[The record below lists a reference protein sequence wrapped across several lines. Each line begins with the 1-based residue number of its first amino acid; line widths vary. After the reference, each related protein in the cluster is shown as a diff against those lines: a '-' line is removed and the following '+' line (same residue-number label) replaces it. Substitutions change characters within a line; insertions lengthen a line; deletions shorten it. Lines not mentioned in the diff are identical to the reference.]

1 MLDKIT
7 VTDGKLDENKKIVG
21 RKPAKLSAIQTFKT
35 KASNLKQ
42 SIKSANVETPTPV
55 AQAPETP
62 KAVETKSE
70 PTTQPVAANNTIP
83 NNVVNFPDAVECEKR
98 LANKGVTCTNKALIN
113 NLTSSRK
120 LRVAAKV
127 IEFTKNVKNHAQKVE
142 LSINQPKDDV
152 KNIYDFSKSFEAMTP
167 TEPKEKEVPTK
178 EIVEE
183 KPYSWLRNEDTT
195 INKTSKEGSNIVDF
209 QAWKEQRP
217 TTISKTTMDGEAKE
231 DSNVVEFQTLMEQKA
246 TTADSLATQKEIL
259 MNLRKQVEQNNALCE
274 AKKRE
279 LIEENMALTQELNDV
294 LAEINQLSDTVSQQE
309 AFLGIADEEIKGKT
323 A

>member
-7 VTDGKLDENKKIVG
+7 VTDGKLDEVKKIVG

-35 KASNLKQ
+35 KTSNLKQ
-42 SIKSANVETPTPV
+42 SVKNANVETPTPV
-55 AQAPETP
+55 APAPEIEKP
-62 KAVETKSE
+62 VETKSE
-70 PTTQPVAANNTIP
+70 PTTQPVAANNTAP
-83 NNVVNFPDAVECEKR
+83 DNVVNFPDAAECEKR
-98 LANKGVTCTNKALIN
+98 LTNKGVICTNKALIN
-113 NLTSSRK
+113 KITSSRK

-127 IEFTKNVKNHAQKVE
+127 IEFTKNVKNNVKPLE
-142 LSINQPKDDV
+142 LNEPKEEV
-152 KNIYDFSKSFEAMTP
+152 KNVYDFSKSFEAMTP
-167 TEPKEKEVPTK
+167 SEPKTEPKEEEVPTK
-178 EIVEE
+178 EVEEE

-195 INKTSKEGSNIVDF
+195 ISKGV
-209 QAWKEQRP
+209 KEEP
-217 TTISKTTMDGEAKE
+217 KE

-274 AKKRE
+274 ARKRE

-309 AFLGIADEEIKGKT
+309 AFLGIADEEIKGKI

>member
-55 AQAPETP
+55 APAPEIEKP
-62 KAVETKSE
+62 VETKSE
-70 PTTQPVAANNTIP
+70 PTNKPVAANNTAL
-83 NNVVNFPDAVECEKR
+83 NNVVNFPDAAECEKR
-98 LANKGVTCTNKALIN
+98 LANKGVTCTNKASIN

-142 LSINQPKDDV
+142 LSINQPKDNV

-167 TEPKEKEVPTK
+167 TEPKEEEVPTK

-195 INKTSKEGSNIVDF
+195 ISKGV
-209 QAWKEQRP
+209 KEEP
-217 TTISKTTMDGEAKE
+217 KE

-309 AFLGIADEEIKGKT
+309 AFLGIADEESKSKAI
-323 A
+323 

>member
-7 VTDGKLDENKKIVG
+7 VTDGKLDEVKKIVG

-35 KASNLKQ
+35 KTSNLKQ
-42 SIKSANVETPTPV
+42 SVKNANVETPTPV
-55 AQAPETP
+55 APAPEIEKP
-62 KAVETKSE
+62 VETKSE
-70 PTTQPVAANNTIP
+70 PTNKPVAANNTAP
-83 NNVVNFPDAVECEKR
+83 DNVVNFPDAAECEKR
-98 LANKGVTCTNKALIN
+98 LTNKGVTCTNKALIN
-113 NLTSSRK
+113 KITSSRK

-127 IEFTKNVKNHAQKVE
+127 IEFTKNVKNNVKLLE
-142 LSINQPKDDV
+142 LNEPKEEV
-152 KNIYDFSKSFEAMTP
+152 KNVYDFSKSFEAMTP
-167 TEPKEKEVPTK
+167 SEPKTEPKEEEVPTK
-178 EIVEE
+178 ESAEE

-195 INKTSKEGSNIVDF
+195 ISKGV
-209 QAWKEQRP
+209 KEEP
-217 TTISKTTMDGEAKE
+217 KE

-274 AKKRE
+274 ARKRE

-309 AFLGIADEEIKGKT
+309 AFLGIVDEESKSKAI
-323 A
+323 

>member
-7 VTDGKLDENKKIVG
+7 VTDGKLDEVKKIVG

-35 KASNLKQ
+35 KTSNLKQ
-42 SIKSANVETPTPV
+42 SVKNANVETPTPV
-55 AQAPETP
+55 APAPEIEKP
-62 KAVETKSE
+62 VETKSE
-70 PTTQPVAANNTIP
+70 PTNKPVAANNTAP
-83 NNVVNFPDAVECEKR
+83 DNVVNFPDAAECEKR
-98 LANKGVTCTNKALIN
+98 LTNKGVTCTNKALIN
-113 NLTSSRK
+113 KLTSSRK

-127 IEFTKNVKNHAQKVE
+127 IEFTKNVKNNVKPLE
-142 LSINQPKDDV
+142 LNEPKEEV
-152 KNIYDFSKSFEAMTP
+152 KNVYDFSKSFEAMTP
-167 TEPKEKEVPTK
+167 SEPKTEPKEEEVPTK
-178 EIVEE
+178 ESAEE

-195 INKTSKEGSNIVDF
+195 ISKGV
-209 QAWKEQRP
+209 KEEP
-217 TTISKTTMDGEAKE
+217 KE

-274 AKKRE
+274 ARKRE

-309 AFLGIADEEIKGKT
+309 AFLGIVDEESKSKAI
-323 A
+323 

>member
-55 AQAPETP
+55 AQAPETT

-70 PTTQPVAANNTIP
+70 PTNKPVAANNTTP

-113 NLTSSRK
+113 KLTSSRK

-127 IEFTKNVKNHAQKVE
+127 IEFTKNVNNHAQKVE
-142 LSINQPKDDV
+142 LSFNQPKDDV

-167 TEPKEKEVPTK
+167 TEPKEEEVPTK

-195 INKTSKEGSNIVDF
+195 ISKGV
-209 QAWKEQRP
+209 KEAP
-217 TTISKTTMDGEAKE
+217 KE

-274 AKKRE
+274 ARKRE

>member
-55 AQAPETP
+55 APAPEIAKP
-62 KAVETKSE
+62 VETKSE
-70 PTTQPVAANNTIP
+70 PTTEPVAANNTTP

-98 LANKGVTCTNKALIN
+98 LVNKGVTCTNKALIN
-113 NLTSSRK
+113 KITSSRK

-127 IEFTKNVKNHAQKVE
+127 IEFTKNVKNHAPKVE
-142 LSINQPKDDV
+142 LSVNQLKGDV
-152 KNIYDFSKSFEAMTP
+152 KNIYDFSKSFETMTP
-167 TEPKEKEVPTK
+167 TELKNEPKEEEVPTK
-178 EIVEE
+178 EVEEE
-183 KPYSWLRNEDTT
+183 KPYSWLRNEDT
-195 INKTSKEGSNIVDF
+195 K
-209 QAWKEQRP
+209 
-217 TTISKTTMDGEAKE
+217 ISKGVKEAPKE

-274 AKKRE
+274 ARKRE

>member
-55 AQAPETP
+55 APAPEIEKP
-62 KAVETKSE
+62 VETKSE
-70 PTTQPVAANNTIP
+70 PTNKPVAANNTAL
-83 NNVVNFPDAVECEKR
+83 NNVVNFPDAAECEKR

-113 NLTSSRK
+113 KLTSSRK

-167 TEPKEKEVPTK
+167 NETKEKVKTSEVA
-178 EIVEE
+178 EE

-195 INKTSKEGSNIVDF
+195 ISKGV
-209 QAWKEQRP
+209 KEAP
-217 TTISKTTMDGEAKE
+217 KE

-274 AKKRE
+274 ARKRE

>member
-7 VTDGKLDENKKIVG
+7 VPDGKLDENKKIVG

-35 KASNLKQ
+35 KTSNLKQ
-42 SIKSANVETPTPV
+42 SVKNANVETPTPV
-55 AQAPETP
+55 APAPEIEKP
-62 KAVETKSE
+62 VETKSE
-70 PTTQPVAANNTIP
+70 PTNKPVAANNTAP
-83 NNVVNFPDAVECEKR
+83 DNVVNFPDAAECEKR
-98 LANKGVTCTNKALIN
+98 LTNKGVICTNKVLIN
-113 NLTSSRK
+113 KLTSSRK

-127 IEFTKNVKNHAQKVE
+127 IEFTKNVKNNVKPLE
-142 LSINQPKDDV
+142 LNEPKEEV
-152 KNIYDFSKSFEAMTP
+152 KNVYDFSKSFEAMTP
-167 TEPKEKEVPTK
+167 SEPKTEPKEEEVPTK
-178 EIVEE
+178 ESAEE

-195 INKTSKEGSNIVDF
+195 ISKGV
-209 QAWKEQRP
+209 KEEP
-217 TTISKTTMDGEAKE
+217 KE

-274 AKKRE
+274 ARKRE

>member
-35 KASNLKQ
+35 KASNLRQ
-42 SIKSANVETPTPV
+42 SIKNKNVSETPTPV
-55 AQAPETP
+55 APEITKP
-62 KAVETKSE
+62 VETKSE
-70 PTTQPVAANNTIP
+70 PTTQPVASNNTTP
-83 NNVVNFPDAVECEKR
+83 DNVVNFPDAVECEKR
-98 LANKGVTCTNKALIN
+98 LTNKGVTCTNKALIN

-127 IEFTKNVKNHAQKVE
+127 IEFTENVKNHAQKVE

-167 TEPKEKEVPTK
+167 NETK
-178 EIVEE
+178 EEVKTSEVAEE

-195 INKTSKEGSNIVDF
+195 INKTSKEGGNIVDF

-217 TTISKTTMDGEAKE
+217 TTISKTTMNSETKE

-246 TTADSLATQKEIL
+246 STADSLATQKEIL

-309 AFLGIADEEIKGKT
+309 AFLGIADEESKEMT

>member
-35 KASNLKQ
+35 KASNLRQ
-42 SIKSANVETPTPV
+42 SIKSANVSEAPTPV
-55 AQAPETP
+55 APAPEMP
-62 KAVETKSE
+62 KPVETKSE
-70 PTTQPVAANNTIP
+70 PTTQPVTSNNTAP
-83 NNVVNFPDAVECEKR
+83 DNVVNFPDAAECEKR
-98 LANKGVTCTNKALIN
+98 LTNKGVTCTNKALIN
-113 NLTSSRK
+113 KLTSSRK

-142 LSINQPKDDV
+142 LSSNQPKEEV
-152 KNIYDFSKSFEAMTP
+152 KNVYDFSKSFEAMTP
-167 TEPKEKEVPTK
+167 TELKTQPKEEEVPTK
-178 EIVEE
+178 ESAEE

-195 INKTSKEGSNIVDF
+195 ISKGV
-209 QAWKEQRP
+209 KEEP
-217 TTISKTTMDGEAKE
+217 KE

-309 AFLGIADEEIKGKT
+309 AFLGITDEESKSKAI
-323 A
+323 

>member
-62 KAVETKSE
+62 KPVETKSE
-70 PTTQPVAANNTIP
+70 PTTQPFVANNTAL

-98 LANKGVTCTNKALIN
+98 LTNKGVTCTNKALIN
-113 NLTSSRK
+113 KLTSSRK

-127 IEFTKNVKNHAQKVE
+127 IEFTKNVNNHAKKVE
-142 LSINQPKDDV
+142 LSFNQPKEEV
-152 KNIYDFSKSFEAMTP
+152 KNVYDFSKSFEAMTP
-167 TEPKEKEVPTK
+167 SEPKEEEVPTK
-178 EIVEE
+178 ESAEE

-195 INKTSKEGSNIVDF
+195 ISKSL
-209 QAWKEQRP
+209 KEAP
-217 TTISKTTMDGEAKE
+217 KE

-274 AKKRE
+274 ARKRE

-309 AFLGIADEEIKGKT
+309 AFLGITDEEIKGKT
-323 A
+323 V

>member
-35 KASNLKQ
+35 KTSNLKQ
-42 SIKSANVETPTPV
+42 SVKNANVETPTPV
-55 AQAPETP
+55 APAPEIEKP
-62 KAVETKSE
+62 VETKSE
-70 PTTQPVAANNTIP
+70 PTNKPVAANNTAP
-83 NNVVNFPDAVECEKR
+83 DNVVNFPDAAECEKR
-98 LANKGVTCTNKALIN
+98 LTNKGVICTNKVLIN
-113 NLTSSRK
+113 KLTSSRK

-127 IEFTKNVKNHAQKVE
+127 IEFTKNVKNNVKPLE
-142 LSINQPKDDV
+142 LNEPKEEV
-152 KNIYDFSKSFEAMTP
+152 KNVYDFSKSFEAMTP
-167 TEPKEKEVPTK
+167 SEPKTEPKEEEVPTK
-178 EIVEE
+178 ESAEE

-195 INKTSKEGSNIVDF
+195 ISKGV
-209 QAWKEQRP
+209 KEEP
-217 TTISKTTMDGEAKE
+217 KE

-274 AKKRE
+274 ARKRE

-309 AFLGIADEEIKGKT
+309 AFLGIVDEESKSKAI
-323 A
+323 

>member
-7 VTDGKLDENKKIVG
+7 VTDGKLDEVKKIVG

-35 KASNLKQ
+35 KTSNLKQ
-42 SIKSANVETPTPV
+42 SVKNANVETPTPV
-55 AQAPETP
+55 APAPEIEKP
-62 KAVETKSE
+62 VETKSE
-70 PTTQPVAANNTIP
+70 PTTQPVAANNTAP
-83 NNVVNFPDAVECEKR
+83 DNVVNFPDAAECEKR
-98 LANKGVTCTNKALIN
+98 LTNKGVTCTNKALIN
-113 NLTSSRK
+113 KITSSRK

-127 IEFTKNVKNHAQKVE
+127 IEFTKNVKNNVKPLE
-142 LSINQPKDDV
+142 LNEPKEEV
-152 KNIYDFSKSFEAMTP
+152 KNVYDFSKSFEAMTP
-167 TEPKEKEVPTK
+167 SEPKTEPKEEEVPTK
-178 EIVEE
+178 ESAEE

-195 INKTSKEGSNIVDF
+195 ISKGV
-209 QAWKEQRP
+209 KEEP
-217 TTISKTTMDGEAKE
+217 KE

-274 AKKRE
+274 ARKRE

-309 AFLGIADEEIKGKT
+309 AFLGIVDEESKSKAI
-323 A
+323 

>member
-35 KASNLKQ
+35 KTSNLKQ
-42 SIKSANVETPTPV
+42 SVKNANVETPTPV
-55 AQAPETP
+55 APAPEIEKP
-62 KAVETKSE
+62 VETKSE
-70 PTTQPVAANNTIP
+70 PTNKPVAANNTAP
-83 NNVVNFPDAVECEKR
+83 DNVVNFPDAAECEKR
-98 LANKGVTCTNKALIN
+98 LTNKGVTCTNKALIN
-113 NLTSSRK
+113 KITSSRK

-127 IEFTKNVKNHAQKVE
+127 IEFTKNVKNNVKPLE
-142 LSINQPKDDV
+142 LNEPKEEV
-152 KNIYDFSKSFEAMTP
+152 KNVYDFSKSFEAMTP
-167 TEPKEKEVPTK
+167 SEPKTEPKEEEVPTK
-178 EIVEE
+178 ESAEE

-195 INKTSKEGSNIVDF
+195 ISKGV
-209 QAWKEQRP
+209 KEEP
-217 TTISKTTMDGEAKE
+217 KE

-274 AKKRE
+274 ARKRE

-309 AFLGIADEEIKGKT
+309 AFLGIVDEESKSKAI
-323 A
+323 

>member
-21 RKPAKLSAIQTFKT
+21 RKPAKLSAIQTFKN

-55 AQAPETP
+55 APAPEIEKP
-62 KAVETKSE
+62 VETKSE
-70 PTTQPVAANNTIP
+70 PTTQPVASNNTAL

-127 IEFTKNVKNHAQKVE
+127 IEFTKNVKNNVKPLE
-142 LSINQPKDDV
+142 LNEPKEEV
-152 KNIYDFSKSFEAMTP
+152 KNVYDFSKSFEAMTP
-167 TEPKEKEVPTK
+167 SEPKTELKEEEVPTK
-178 EIVEE
+178 EVEEE

-195 INKTSKEGSNIVDF
+195 ISKGV
-209 QAWKEQRP
+209 KEAP
-217 TTISKTTMDGEAKE
+217 KE

-274 AKKRE
+274 ARKRE

>member
-62 KAVETKSE
+62 KPVETKSE
-70 PTTQPVAANNTIP
+70 PTNKPVAANDTTP
-83 NNVVNFPDAVECEKR
+83 NNVVNFPDAAECEKR

-113 NLTSSRK
+113 KLTSSRK

-127 IEFTKNVKNHAQKVE
+127 IEFTKNVKNNVKPLE
-142 LSINQPKDDV
+142 LNEPKDDV

-167 TEPKEKEVPTK
+167 TEPKEEEVPTK

-195 INKTSKEGSNIVDF
+195 ISKGV
-209 QAWKEQRP
+209 KEAP
-217 TTISKTTMDGEAKE
+217 KE

-274 AKKRE
+274 ARKRE

>member
-7 VTDGKLDENKKIVG
+7 VTDGKLDEVKKIVG

-35 KASNLKQ
+35 KTSNLKQ
-42 SIKSANVETPTPV
+42 SVKNANVETPTPV
-55 AQAPETP
+55 APAPEIEKP
-62 KAVETKSE
+62 VETKSE
-70 PTTQPVAANNTIP
+70 PTNKPVAANNTAP
-83 NNVVNFPDAVECEKR
+83 DNVVNFPDAAECEKR
-98 LANKGVTCTNKALIN
+98 LTIKGVTCTNKALIN
-113 NLTSSRK
+113 KLTSSRK

-127 IEFTKNVKNHAQKVE
+127 IEFTKNVKNNVKPLE
-142 LSINQPKDDV
+142 LNEPKEEV
-152 KNIYDFSKSFEAMTP
+152 KNVYDFSKSFEAMTP
-167 TEPKEKEVPTK
+167 SEPKTEPKEEEVPTK
-178 EIVEE
+178 ESAEE

-195 INKTSKEGSNIVDF
+195 ISKGV
-209 QAWKEQRP
+209 KEEP
-217 TTISKTTMDGEAKE
+217 KE

-274 AKKRE
+274 ARKRE

-309 AFLGIADEEIKGKT
+309 AFLGIVDEVSKSKAI
-323 A
+323 

>member
-1 MLDKIT
+1 MLEKIT
-7 VTDGKLDENKKIVG
+7 ITDSKLAETKKIVG

-55 AQAPETP
+55 APAPEIEKP
-62 KAVETKSE
+62 VETKSE
-70 PTTQPVAANNTIP
+70 PTNKPVAANNTAL
-83 NNVVNFPDAVECEKR
+83 NNVVNFPDAAECEKR

-113 NLTSSRK
+113 KLTSSRK

-127 IEFTKNVKNHAQKVE
+127 IEFTKNVKNNVKPLE
-142 LSINQPKDDV
+142 LNQPKEEV
-152 KNIYDFSKSFEAMTP
+152 KNVYDFSKSFEAMTP
-167 TEPKEKEVPTK
+167 SEPKTEPKEEEVPTK
-178 EIVEE
+178 EVKEE

-195 INKTSKEGSNIVDF
+195 ISKGV
-209 QAWKEQRP
+209 KEAP
-217 TTISKTTMDGEAKE
+217 KE

-274 AKKRE
+274 ARKRE

>member
-7 VTDGKLDENKKIVG
+7 VTDGKLDEVKKIVG

-35 KASNLKQ
+35 KTSNLKQ
-42 SIKSANVETPTPV
+42 SVKNANVETPTPV
-55 AQAPETP
+55 APAPEIEKP
-62 KAVETKSE
+62 VETKSE
-70 PTTQPVAANNTIP
+70 PTNKPVAANNTAP
-83 NNVVNFPDAVECEKR
+83 DNVVNFPDAAECEKR
-98 LANKGVTCTNKALIN
+98 LTNKGVTCTNKALIN
-113 NLTSSRK
+113 KITSSRK

-127 IEFTKNVKNHAQKVE
+127 IEFTKNVKNNVKPLE
-142 LSINQPKDDV
+142 LNEPKEEV
-152 KNIYDFSKSFEAMTP
+152 KNVYDFSKSFEAMTP
-167 TEPKEKEVPTK
+167 SEPKTEPKEEEVPTK
-178 EIVEE
+178 ESAEE

-195 INKTSKEGSNIVDF
+195 ISKGV
-209 QAWKEQRP
+209 KEEP
-217 TTISKTTMDGEAKE
+217 KE

-274 AKKRE
+274 ARKRE

-309 AFLGIADEEIKGKT
+309 AFLGIVDEESKSKAI
-323 A
+323 

>member
-7 VTDGKLDENKKIVG
+7 VTDGKLDEVKKIVG

-35 KASNLKQ
+35 KTSNLKQ
-42 SIKSANVETPTPV
+42 SVKNANVETPTPV
-55 AQAPETP
+55 APAPEIEKP
-62 KAVETKSE
+62 VETKSE
-70 PTTQPVAANNTIP
+70 PTNKPVAANNTAP
-83 NNVVNFPDAVECEKR
+83 DNVVNFPDAAECEKR
-98 LANKGVTCTNKALIN
+98 LTNKGVICTNKVLIN
-113 NLTSSRK
+113 KLTSSRK

-127 IEFTKNVKNHAQKVE
+127 IEFTKNVKNNVKPLE
-142 LSINQPKDDV
+142 LNEPKEEV
-152 KNIYDFSKSFEAMTP
+152 KNVYDFSKSFEAMTP
-167 TEPKEKEVPTK
+167 SEPKTEPKEEEVPTK
-178 EIVEE
+178 ESAEE

-195 INKTSKEGSNIVDF
+195 ISKGV
-209 QAWKEQRP
+209 KEEP
-217 TTISKTTMDGEAKE
+217 KE

-274 AKKRE
+274 ARKRE

-309 AFLGIADEEIKGKT
+309 AFLGIVDEESKSKAI
-323 A
+323 

>member
-55 AQAPETP
+55 APAPEMP
-62 KAVETKSE
+62 KPVETKSE
-70 PTTQPVAANNTIP
+70 PTTQPFVANNTAL

-98 LANKGVTCTNKALIN
+98 LTNKGVTCTNKALIN
-113 NLTSSRK
+113 KLTSSRK

-127 IEFTKNVKNHAQKVE
+127 IEFTKNVNNHAKKVE
-142 LSINQPKDDV
+142 LSFNQPKEEV
-152 KNIYDFSKSFEAMTP
+152 KNVYDFSKSFEAMTP
-167 TEPKEKEVPTK
+167 SEPKEEEVPTK
-178 EIVEE
+178 EVEEE

-195 INKTSKEGSNIVDF
+195 ISKSL
-209 QAWKEQRP
+209 KEAP
-217 TTISKTTMDGEAKE
+217 KE

-274 AKKRE
+274 ARKRE

-323 A
+323 V

>member
-42 SIKSANVETPTPV
+42 SIKSANIETPTPV
-55 AQAPETP
+55 AQAPEIAKP
-62 KAVETKSE
+62 VETKSE
-70 PTTQPVAANNTIP
+70 PTTQPFVANNTAL

-98 LANKGVTCTNKALIN
+98 LTNKGVTCTNKALN
-113 NLTSSRK
+113 NKLTSSRK

-127 IEFTKNVKNHAQKVE
+127 IEFTKNVNNHAKKVE
-142 LSINQPKDDV
+142 LSFNQPKEEV
-152 KNIYDFSKSFEAMTP
+152 KNVYDFSKSFEAMTP
-167 TEPKEKEVPTK
+167 SEPKEEEVPTK
-178 EIVEE
+178 EVEEE

-195 INKTSKEGSNIVDF
+195 ISKSL
-209 QAWKEQRP
+209 KESP
-217 TTISKTTMDGEAKE
+217 KE

-274 AKKRE
+274 ARKRE

-309 AFLGIADEEIKGKT
+309 AFLGITDEEIKGKT
-323 A
+323 V